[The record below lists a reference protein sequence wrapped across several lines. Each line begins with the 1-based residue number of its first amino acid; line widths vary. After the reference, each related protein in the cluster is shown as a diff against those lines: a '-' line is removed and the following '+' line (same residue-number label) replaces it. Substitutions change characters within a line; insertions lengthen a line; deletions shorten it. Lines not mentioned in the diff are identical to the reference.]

1 MYLVGTGL
9 QSVFTLAC
17 GLSRNGMQ
25 LIAFRAAAGLAI
37 SFCLPSAVSIIT
49 NNIPTGK
56 SRNIAFASM
65 GAAQAVGFTI
75 GLVLGGVFADG
86 IGWRWGFF
94 LAAILNTVVLA
105 VALWCI
111 SRENDKRLPPV
122 TWSRIV
128 HEVDW
133 LGALLASTSMALLS
147 YVFA

>member
-1 MYLVGTGL
+1 MYLIGTSL

-17 GLSRNGMQ
+17 GLSKNGIQ

-37 SFCLPSAVSIIT
+37 SFCLPSAVSIVT

-75 GLVLGGVFADG
+75 GLVLGGIFADG
-86 IGWRWGFF
+86 ISWRWSFY

-105 VALWCI
+105 VALWGL
-111 SRENDKRLPPV
+111 SRENDKRLEPV
-122 TWSRIV
+122 TWRRVV

-133 LGALLASTSMALLS
+133 VGAVLASVSMALLS
-147 YVFA
+147 YIFA